1 MKAVTFVKPGRIELT
16 EQPAPQVGPEDI
28 LIDMHYVG
36 LCGTDLST
44 YRGTM
49 QLVSYPRIPGH
60 ENSGIILEK
69 GARVPDTFAEG
80 DQVTISPYAHCG
92 DCPPC
97 RQGRVNC
104 CVTNRTLGVQR
115 DGALLD
121 RFVVDYR
128 DVFTSREL
136 SLKELA
142 LVEPMG
148 IGYHA
153 TRRGQV
159 TDADQVLVLGCGSIG
174 MGVIAAARSKGARVI
189 ATDIDAA
196 KLALAQRFGA
206 EHTINANHEDVGAVV
221 AELTGNEGVDVAIE
235 AAGQPKTLRLAV
247 DVVAHGGRVVTI
259 GYAKEEVSYD
269 TNQFVVK
276 ELTIVGSRNALDV
289 FPAVINLIEQRRQP
303 FGDLISHVYP
313 IHATDQAFRDWDA
326 RPGEFAKILIDVK
339 G

>member
-1 MKAVTFVKPGRIELT
+1 MKAVTFVKPGHIELI

-36 LCGTDLST
+36 LCGTDLSS

-49 QLVSYPRIPGH
+49 PLVSYPRIPGH
-60 ENSGIILEK
+60 EDSGIILEK
-69 GARVPDTFAEG
+69 GAQVPDSFAEG
-80 DQVTISPYAHCG
+80 DQVMISPCAHCG

-115 DGALLD
+115 DGAMLD
-121 RFVVDYR
+121 KIAVHYS

-159 TDADQVLVLGCGSIG
+159 TGSDQVLVL
-174 MGVIAAARSKGARVI
+174 VQRVEPARRAR
-189 ATDIDAA
+189 
-196 KLALAQRFGA
+196 
-206 EHTINANHEDVGAVV
+206 
-221 AELTGNEGVDVAIE
+221 
-235 AAGQPKTLRLAV
+235 LRLALLV
-247 DVVAHGGRVVTI
+247 PDDLNLVARLQRVVAARHRLAIDTHAPRPQSLPQRVAV
-259 GYAKEEVSYD
+259 
-269 TNQFVVK
+269 
-276 ELTIVGSRNALDV
+276 
-289 FPAVINLIEQRRQP
+289 PA
-303 FGDLISHVYP
+303 H
-313 IHATDQAFRDWDA
+313 QA
-326 RPGEFAKILIDVK
+326 
-339 G
+339 

>member
-1 MKAVTFVKPGRIELT
+1 MKAVTFVKPGHIELT
-16 EQPAPQVGPEDI
+16 EQPAPQIGPEDI

-36 LCGTDLST
+36 LCGTDLSS

-49 QLVSYPRIPGH
+49 PLVSYPRIPGH
-60 ENSGIILEK
+60 EDSGVILEK
-69 GARVPDTFAEG
+69 GAQVPDTFAEG
-80 DQVTISPYAHCG
+80 DQVMISPCAHCG

-97 RQGRVNC
+97 RQGRFNC
-104 CVTNRTLGVQR
+104 CVTNKTLGVQR

-121 RFVVDYR
+121 KIAVNFR
-128 DVFTSREL
+128 DVFSSREL

-142 LVEPMG
+142 LVEPMS

-159 TDADQVLVLGCGSIG
+159 TGSDRVLVLGCGSIG
-174 MGVIAAARSKGARVI
+174 MGVIAAACSKGARVI
-189 ATDIDAA
+189 ATDIDGA

-206 EHTINANHEDVGAVV
+206 EHTINAAQEDVRAVV
-221 AELTGNEGVDVAIE
+221 AELTDNEGVDVAIE
-235 AAGQPKTLRLAV
+235 AAGQPETLRLAV
-247 DVVAHGGRVVTI
+247 EVVAHGGRVVTI
-259 GYAKEEVSYD
+259 GYAKQEVSYD

-276 ELTIVGSRNALDV
+276 ELTIVGSRNSLDV
-289 FPAVINLIEQRRQP
+289 FPAVINLLEQRRQP

-313 IHATDQAFRDWDA
+313 LHATAEAFRDWDA